1 MEDFEKV
8 KKEEIES
15 QNHAYEEAENEKKN
29 TKNKK
34 ALKISIVAVS
44 AVALIGTGVFIG
56 SRFLGNSTTI
66 NNNGAQNSNM
76 ATNNIIGEIDET
88 KLQDIIKNELIKLA
102 QKDFSSNK
110 TSNNV
115 YAEGHTI
122 LKSEVNDSNKIYSYV
137 LAEYGVYSV
146 NNTTKPESEGGS
158 SMPLTFVIKVSESGE
173 YNILEIKEPEDGV
186 GYYDSLKE
194 MFPEDLLKATEN
206 LNNGTY
212 RDEFDKQILEYIK
225 ANRTESNEKRN
236 ITKEEALK
244 LTEFFNKEENNS
256 FVLFNYD
263 NPKELFNHINASGD
277 SAENILRYSL
287 VASSYSSESNSEQDK
302 IIWKHSNGVPQI
314 GTYVVSE
321 ENLINF
327 FKEKLNYEYSKEE
340 LREIYKHDYYKD
352 LNMYAFMISDTSYTE
367 VSVKDGYKEN
377 GKYYLTLTKS
387 SEDIDGKKREID
399 VVVEEKSGV
408 YYFYSCDL
416 NNIESLS
423 KEENIELTNFL
434 NNPENNSF
442 VLLNYTS
449 SIDLLENI
457 DNQPHK
463 GVLKYSIIQSS
474 YCSEATATQK
484 NIIYKDSEQW
494 GDTYVITEDRL
505 IEYFKEKVNCLYSK
519 ESIKEAFKNDY
530 NTDLNMYVF
539 TISDTSF
546 TNTSIKDAYKIYNTY
561 YLALNH
567 GQKVVLFKN
576 MYSNIFQ
583 FESCTGYDGTIG
595 TLD

>member
-1 MEDFEKV
+1 MEDFEKMKNEEEEV
-8 KKEEIES
+8 KNYNQEAEKKKE
-15 QNHAYEEAENEKKN
+15 KKGS
-29 TKNKK
+29 KNKK

-44 AVALIGTGVFIG
+44 AVLLIGTGVFIG

-66 NNNGAQNSNM
+66 NNNGDQNSNM
-76 ATNNIIGEIDET
+76 ATNNIIGEIDEA
-88 KLQDIIKNELIKLA
+88 KLQNFIKNELIKLA

-122 LKSEVNDSNKIYSYV
+122 LKSEVKDSNKIYSYV

-146 NNTTKPESEGGS
+146 NNITKPESEGGS
-158 SMPLTFVIKVSESGE
+158 SVPLTFVIEVSESGE
-173 YNILEIKEPEDGV
+173 YNILEIKEPEDGM

-194 MFPEDLLKATEN
+194 MFPEDLLKATED
-206 LNNGTY
+206 LNNGKY
-212 RDEFDKQILEYIK
+212 REEFDKQILEYIK

-236 ITKEEALK
+236 ITKEEASK
-244 LTEFFNKEENNS
+244 LTEFFNKQDNNS

-263 NPKELFNHINASGD
+263 NPKELFNHVNYSGY
-277 SAENILRYSL
+277 SPENILRYSI
-287 VASSYSSESNSEQDK
+287 VDSSYSSKSNSEQNK
-302 IIWKHSNGVPQI
+302 IIWKDLNGVAQI
-314 GTYVVSE
+314 DTSVVSE

-340 LREIYKHDYYKD
+340 LRNIFSHDYYKD
-352 LNMYAFMISDTSYTE
+352 LNMYVFMVSDTAFTE

-377 GKYYLTLTKS
+377 ERYYLTLTKS
-387 SEDIDGKKREID
+387 FEDIDGKKREID
-399 VVVEEKSGV
+399 VVVEEKNGV
-408 YYFYSCDL
+408 YYFYSCDV

-423 KEENIELTNFL
+423 KEENTKLTNFL

-449 SIDLLENI
+449 TTDLLENI

-463 GVLKYSIIQSS
+463 GVLKYSIAQSS
-474 YCSEATATQK
+474 YCSEATEAQR

-494 GDTYVITEDRL
+494 GDTYVITEDKL
-505 IEYFKEKVNCLYSK
+505 IEYFKEKVNCIYSK
-519 ESIKEAFKNDY
+519 ENLKEAFKNYY

-539 TISDTSF
+539 TMSDTSF
-546 TNTSIKDAYKIYNTY
+546 TKTSIKDAYKIYNTY
-561 YLALNH
+561 YLTLNH
-567 GQKVVLFKN
+567 GQKVVLFEN
-576 MYSNIFQ
+576 MYSNIF